1 MAAKQFMGLMMLTT
15 AYNWRK
21 EQMDDDGRIGTYWYE
36 FKDETGKI
44 VDGRPTYGPFAPYL
58 LAADVMLRYNKSSE
72 EGKDVKLDDT
82 FLFNPAGLFI
92 DIMDRKDASGK
103 RLSEV
108 FTSPRQYMQDSLQ
121 ALFGSSFRAGYGIYA
136 IDKLFD
142 DFTAEGNFIGEK
154 GSKIFGEFVANLVNT
169 YTIPLSVVKD
179 VYSQFDKFARYV
191 PETRPGGEIDFFKII
206 YNRGTRAMP
215 DFGPN
220 TALGRYFGAK
230 EYDLPLVNPFRSGEV
245 IAINPLEKQLTGF
258 TRLPKL
264 NLLEK
269 EMRNLNLQYYD
280 LYRRDPNDLV
290 DRLIREELTGN
301 VKDVNL
307 NERLADVI
315 LRDESYLSL
324 KSNAE
329 KRNYLK
335 RYAKRNIFSSPDPDV
350 PGAREAA
357 LLKLD
362 TLAKDF
368 NLPYSEND
376 IRNYRKLPR
385 EERAAIDA
393 EFRNI
398 LKTDEYY
405 ILGESD
411 ADNNL
416 IDNFSILNTRDLTL
430 VNADTDDRVNV
441 LQWALSRAGVAE
453 TLREKGIMSKRKR
466 KL

>member
-1 MAAKQFMGLMMLTT
+1 M
-15 AYNWRK
+15 
-21 EQMDDDGRIGTYWYE
+21 
-36 FKDETGKI
+36 
-44 VDGRPTYGPFAPYL
+44 
-58 LAADVMLRYNKSSE
+58 
-72 EGKDVKLDDT
+72 
-82 FLFNPAGLFI
+82 
-92 DIMDRKDASGK
+92 
-103 RLSEV
+103 
-108 FTSPRQYMQDSLQ
+108 
-121 ALFGSSFRAGYGIYA
+121 
-136 IDKLFD
+136 
-142 DFTAEGNFIGEK
+142 
-154 GSKIFGEFVANLVNT
+154 
-169 YTIPLSVVKD
+169 
-179 VYSQFDKFARYV
+179 
-191 PETRPGGEIDFFKII
+191 
-206 YNRGTRAMP
+206 
-215 DFGPN
+215 
-220 TALGRYFGAK
+220 
-230 EYDLPLVNPFRSGEV
+230 
-245 IAINPLEKQLTGF
+245 AINPLEKQMTGF
-258 TRLPKL
+258 TRMPKL
-264 NLLEK
+264 NLLER

-307 NERLADVI
+307 NESLADVI
-315 LRDESYLSL
+315 LKDESYLNL

-335 RYAKRNIFSSPDPDV
+335 RYAKRNIFSSRDPDV

-368 NLPYSEND
+368 DLPYSEND
-376 IRNYRKLPR
+376 IRNYRRLSKQ
-385 EERAAIDA
+385 ERDAIDA

-398 LKTDEYY
+398 LKGDEYY

-430 VNADTDDRVNV
+430 INERTDRRVNV
-441 LQWALSRAGVAE
+441 LQWALNRAGVAE

>member
-1 MAAKQFMGLMMLTT
+1 M
-15 AYNWRK
+15 
-21 EQMDDDGRIGTYWYE
+21 
-36 FKDETGKI
+36 
-44 VDGRPTYGPFAPYL
+44 
-58 LAADVMLRYNKSSE
+58 
-72 EGKDVKLDDT
+72 
-82 FLFNPAGLFI
+82 
-92 DIMDRKDASGK
+92 
-103 RLSEV
+103 
-108 FTSPRQYMQDSLQ
+108 
-121 ALFGSSFRAGYGIYA
+121 
-136 IDKLFD
+136 
-142 DFTAEGNFIGEK
+142 
-154 GSKIFGEFVANLVNT
+154 
-169 YTIPLSVVKD
+169 
-179 VYSQFDKFARYV
+179 
-191 PETRPGGEIDFFKII
+191 
-206 YNRGTRAMP
+206 
-215 DFGPN
+215 
-220 TALGRYFGAK
+220 
-230 EYDLPLVNPFRSGEV
+230 
-245 IAINPLEKQLTGF
+245 
-258 TRLPKL
+258 
-264 NLLEK
+264 
-269 EMRNLNLQYYD
+269 
-280 LYRRDPNDLV
+280 
-290 DRLIREELTGN
+290 TGN

-335 RYAKRNIFSSPDPDV
+335 RYAKRNIFRSPDPDV

-368 NLPYSEND
+368 DLPYSEND

-405 ILGESD
+405 IRGEAD